1 MAVMALPDMVFMSGF
16 WTDHD
21 GPRWSLDSFHGGYSG
36 HHIEFSWCSKG
47 ASAPRTSHPVAS
59 PFEKTAHLSLGSV
72 TSNLSIVSTV
82 PLLFIPYN
90 LTALHSTSR
99 PFEASNKP
107 PKHPKNSAESMFDLL
122 GSQMSSPTCQ
132 EGLAS
137 FGQSFQTHGWL
148 KVAMRN
154 NRD

>member
-1 MAVMALPDMVFMSGF
+1 MVLVGHWIAFMGDTPGITLNSV
-16 WTDHD
+16 DVQ
-21 GPRWSLDSFHGGYSG
+21 
-36 HHIEFSWCSKG
+36 KG
-47 ASAPRTSHPVAS
+47 QARTSHPVAS

-137 FGQSFQTHGWL
+137 FGQSFQTHG
-148 KVAMRN
+148 
-154 NRD
+154 